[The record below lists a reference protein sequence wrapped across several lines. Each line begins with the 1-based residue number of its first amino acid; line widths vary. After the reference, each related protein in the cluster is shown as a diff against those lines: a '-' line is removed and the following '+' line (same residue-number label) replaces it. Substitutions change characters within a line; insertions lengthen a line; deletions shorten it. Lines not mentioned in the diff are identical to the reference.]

1 MNEQLVPIS
10 PIEITSIELLKADQ
24 HPVAVY
30 LARLAPRSR
39 IAMASTISV
48 IVRMI
53 SNTEIPIEV
62 FPWQSLRYQHVS
74 ALRSQ
79 LADIYS
85 PARANGCLA
94 ALRGVMKECW
104 QLGIIT
110 ADEYNRIKAVPPV
123 RGERLPKGRA
133 LSHGEIRTLFLEC
146 SKDQTKSGTRDAALL
161 AILYG
166 CGLRRSEA
174 VALDIKDYDQQT
186 KSLKI
191 RAGKGNK
198 ERMVY
203 LTSGSE
209 RALNSWLS
217 VRGTIAGPIFF
228 RIIKGDHITTKRL
241 TDQAIMWILNQRSQ
255 SAGVATF
262 SPHDLRRTF
271 ISDLLDA
278 GADIA
283 TVQQMAGHSQVTTTA
298 RYDRRGEVA
307 KRKASDLLFVPF
319 E

>member
-1 MNEQLVPIS
+1 MREKLITLQPEQI
-10 PIEITSIELLKADQ
+10 IDIELRRVDK

-39 IAMASTISV
+39 IAMASTLSV
-48 IVRMI
+48 IVRMVSNSEI
-53 SNTEIPIEV
+53 SVEM
-62 FPWQSLRYQHVS
+62 FPWQSLRYQHIS

-79 LADIYS
+79 LAEIYS
-85 PARANGCLA
+85 PSRANGCLA

-104 QLGIIT
+104 QLSLIS

-123 RGERLPKGRA
+123 KGERLPKGRA
-133 LSHGEIRTLFLEC
+133 LSRGEIRTLFLEC
-146 SKDQTKSGTRDAALL
+146 AKDQTQAGARDAALL

-166 CGLRRSEA
+166 CGLRRSEV
-174 VALDIKDYDQQT
+174 VALDLRDYDPQN
-186 KSLKI
+186 KSLKV

-198 ERMVY
+198 ERMAY
-203 LTSGSE
+203 LTSSSE
-209 RALNSWLS
+209 RALNNWLD

-241 TDQAIMWILNQRSQ
+241 TDQAIMWILKERAE
-255 SAGVATF
+255 SAGVASF

-271 ISDLLDA
+271 IGDLLDA